1 MEKYKQSLEDYGDMI
16 TVERKGIK
24 KGITIGEKRGI
35 TIGEKRGIAIGREEG
50 IAIGEKRGI
59 AKVVKQF
66 HNQGRSIKEIAEL
79 LDFTEDQVYNLL
91 DS

>member
-16 TVERKGIK
+16 TVERKGIEK
-24 KGITIGEKRGI
+24 GIEKGITIGEKRGI
-35 TIGEKRGIAIGREEG
+35 KKG

-66 HNQGRSIKEIAEL
+66 HNQGRNIKEIAEL